1 MLQERRKDGL
11 GTFVRGM
18 REYGDI
24 VYFRMLI
31 RNVYLVSAPEG
42 VKHVLVDHTARYSK
56 GTGIKK
62 LGALLLGDGLL
73 TSEGDHWMR
82 QRRLAQ
88 PAFHRE
94 RLARLAE
101 VMTSATTDMLERWEQ
116 RRARGESF
124 DAAADF
130 MALTMSI
137 VSRALFSIDLAEDA
151 AAVGKAMTVALEE
164 TNHRIL
170 SFVPMP
176 LWVPTATNREYRAA
190 VKALD
195 EVVFKVIYA
204 RRKGQS
210 TGADLLQMLMEA
222 RDEETGAGMT
232 DRQLRDEVMTL
243 FLAGHE
249 TTANALAWTVWLV
262 ARHPEVEA
270 KLRAEVAQVLGGRV
284 PEAQDVPRLR
294 YVSQVLDESMRLYP
308 PAWITARECVE
319 PDELMGYHVPRG
331 IIVAMSPY
339 VLHRNPRLWPD
350 PERFDPDRF
359 APEHAQARPRHAY
372 FPFGA
377 GQRMCIGN
385 NFALMEGALILAML
399 YQRFSPKLEDGHP
412 VEPLARVTLRPLHGI
427 RVRVT

>member
-1 MLQERRKDGL
+1 MQ
-11 GTFVRGM
+11 T
-18 REYGDI
+18 YGDI
-24 VYFRMLI
+24 VHFRMWI
-31 RNVYLVSAPEG
+31 RHVYLVSSPEG
-42 VKHVLVDHTARYSK
+42 VKHVLVDHPAKYSK
-56 GTGIKK
+56 GTAIRK
-62 LGALLLGDGLL
+62 LSALLLGDGLL
-73 TSEGDHWMR
+73 TSEGEHWKR

-94 RLARLAE
+94 RLANLVE
-101 VMTSATTDMLERWEQ
+101 VMTSATADLLGRWEQ
-116 RRARGESF
+116 RRARGETF

-130 MALTMSI
+130 MALTLSI
-137 VSRALFSIDLAEDA
+137 VSRALFSIDVAGDA
-151 AAVGKAMTVALEE
+151 AAVGKAITVALEE
-164 TNHRIL
+164 TNRRIL
-170 SFVPMP
+170 SFVAAP
-176 LWVPTATNREYRAA
+176 LWVPTASNREYRAA

-195 EVVFKVIYA
+195 DVVFKIIDA

-262 ARHPEVEA
+262 AQHPEVEA

-284 PEAQDVPRLR
+284 PEAQDLPKLR

-308 PAWITARECVE
+308 PAWITARQCVE
-319 PDELMGYHVPRG
+319 ADELLGYHVPQG
-331 IIVAMSPY
+331 TIVAVCPY
-339 VLHRNPRLWPD
+339 TVHRNPRLWPD
-350 PERFDPDRF
+350 PDRFDPERF
-359 APEHAQARPRHAY
+359 SPEQAQARPRHAY

-385 NFALMEGALILAML
+385 NFALMEGALILAMIS
-399 YQRFSPKLEDGHP
+399 QRFSAALEEGHP
-412 VEPLARVTLRPLHGI
+412 VVPLPRVTLRPQHGI
-427 RVRVT
+427 QVRLA